1 MVSVT
6 PFRFASRSR
15 IFRRMAFMTAALLA
29 VFALSSTLAA
39 QGTGCA
45 DTKYPDPLPTPNALV
60 DSAHA
65 IGDLAAF
72 ADPAKPMLFSVYFNA
87 GDSVAH
93 VRALESQDAAA
104 SVTLANYVRHA
115 HPGEFWAFRVRLA
128 GGDAPALTIERSKY
142 CPPVPHSGGARG
154 EITGSVA
161 SVNVEG
167 MPNPMPIES
176 GSRIAQVSGNFTHL
190 EVLVAIDGKVLM
202 SRLLR
207 PSGNAQLDAEAVNSM
222 KREKFEPARL
232 DGQPIQG
239 VYRSGGESP
248 RP

>member
-15 IFRRMAFMTAALLA
+15 IFRRMAFMTAALL
-29 VFALSSTLAA
+29 VLFVLSSTLAA

-45 DTKYPDPLPTPNALV
+45 DTKYPEPLPAPNALV

-65 IGDLAAF
+65 ITDLGAF
-72 ADPAKPMLFSVYFNA
+72 ADPAKPMVFSVYFGS

-93 VRALESQDAAA
+93 VRALESQNAAA
-104 SVTLANYVRHA
+104 AVTLANYVRHA

-128 GGDAPALTIERSKY
+128 GGDAPALTIERSRY
-142 CPPVPHSGGARG
+142 CPPVLREGDDRGYATGGM
-154 EITGSVA
+154 ITGIA
-161 SVNVEG
+161 SDVGAGELPAPPPAVRVNPSDIIPVEALIRPDG
-167 MPNPMPIES
+167 
-176 GSRIAQVSGNFTHL
+176 H
-190 EVLVAIDGKVLM
+190 VLVARVVRSTGDATKDGRIV
-202 SRLLR
+202 S
-207 PSGNAQLDAEAVNSM
+207 DV
-222 KREKFEPARL
+222 KRWKFESARL